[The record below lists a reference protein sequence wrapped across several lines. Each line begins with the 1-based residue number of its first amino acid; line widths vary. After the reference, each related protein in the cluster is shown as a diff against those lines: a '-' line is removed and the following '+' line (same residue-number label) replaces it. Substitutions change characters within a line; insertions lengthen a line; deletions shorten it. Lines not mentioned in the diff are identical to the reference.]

1 MAGGPPYPDP
11 IWGHQGPRPHARQSA
26 QTCFI
31 QDSRSGRALESASI
45 TSQSVADSAPLIPCL
60 VLLISSASQYIVVW
74 SVCVCVLVAL
84 SYVPVGLIVYV
95 VVGDKDDEAITIVTY
110 HSSYE
115 V

>member
-1 MAGGPPYPDP
+1 M
-11 IWGHQGPRPHARQSA
+11 
-26 QTCFI
+26 C
-31 QDSRSGRALESASI
+31 
-45 TSQSVADSAPLIPCL
+45 VC
-60 VLLISSASQYIVVW
+60 
-74 SVCVCVLVAL
+74 VCVCVLVAL

>member
-1 MAGGPPYPDP
+1 MDWVGVEVGVEIDLKA
-11 IWGHQGPRPHARQSA
+11 
-26 QTCFI
+26 
-31 QDSRSGRALESASI
+31 ESL
-45 TSQSVADSAPLIPCL
+45 PLRC
-60 VLLISSASQYIVVW
+60 VC
-74 SVCVCVLVAL
+74 VCVCVLVAL